1 MTRKKKVESLVNLG
15 VIFRKLRL
23 EKGYK
28 SAEQFS
34 FDFELNRTA
43 YWRWENG
50 ENMTMIS
57 FLRLCSI
64 HNISPK
70 DVFEKVDSKFGASFV
85 SDINFLNEPHE

>member
-57 FLRLCSI
+57 FYF
-64 HNISPK
+64 ISGEHLLK
-70 DVFEKVDSKFGASFV
+70 NKWNRF
-85 SDINFLNEPHE
+85 IR